1 MVLWGGVS
9 LLGHHVSCDLEGG
22 QEGPQLYFFTG
33 AKKKSVLQLS
43 KFDEQVDPDFLREV
57 DSVHVKVNLS
67 QDVLWNAM
75 TNSIQSFWIF

>member
-1 MVLWGGVS
+1 M
-9 LLGHHVSCDLEGG
+9 
-22 QEGPQLYFFTG
+22 YFFTG

-75 TNSIQSFWIF
+75 TNSIQSF